1 MMQHGTRDPATAL
14 ATAVM
19 ASSISHPGRAT
30 PMVRAASEEIL
41 PCAGAAAP
49 PTSEIARGL
58 TVVHHGAL
66 PKRTELRYATDDAH
80 VILMALKPAWLKD
93 AASRTDEIHELK
105 IGNFMLLPAGSCSR
119 WIIAERPTQFLELV
133 VAAES
138 LNRIARSGDDTLPAP
153 MRLPMVVGQQ
163 DVVIESIGRACLF
176 ELLSPTRG
184 TQMLLESYGIG
195 LAVHLLRKY
204 GEQPVCMVR
213 EECAMSPFR
222 LKRVL
227 DFIEHNLEENLTM
240 RDLAEEAGLSLYHF
254 TRCFKQD
261 TGYTPYRYIIERRI
275 AKAKELISSSDMPLA
290 QVALACGFG
299 SQANFT
305 SMFHRL
311 VGMPPGVWR
320 KANGW

>member
-14 ATAVM
+14 ATAAM
-19 ASSISHPGRAT
+19 ASRISHSGPAT
-30 PMVRAASEEIL
+30 PLARAASGERR
-41 PCAGAAAP
+41 PCAGAATRP
-49 PTSEIARGL
+49 ISEVARGL
-58 TVVHHGAL
+58 NVVHHGGL
-66 PKRTELRYATDDAH
+66 PKGKELRYARDDAH
-80 VILMALKPAWLKD
+80 VVLMALKPAWLTD
-93 AASRTDEIHELK
+93 AASRRNDIHALN
-105 IGNFMLLPAGSCSR
+105 IGSFLLLPAGSNSR
-119 WIIAERPTQFLELV
+119 WIISQRPTQILELAV
-133 VAAES
+133 SAER
-138 LNRIARSGDDTLPAP
+138 LARIAHNGDDERPAAVP
-153 MRLPMVVGQQ
+153 LPMMIGQQ

-204 GEQPVCMVR
+204 GEQQVEGVR
-213 EECAMSPFR
+213 DECAMSPFR

-290 QVALACGFG
+290 QVALASGFG